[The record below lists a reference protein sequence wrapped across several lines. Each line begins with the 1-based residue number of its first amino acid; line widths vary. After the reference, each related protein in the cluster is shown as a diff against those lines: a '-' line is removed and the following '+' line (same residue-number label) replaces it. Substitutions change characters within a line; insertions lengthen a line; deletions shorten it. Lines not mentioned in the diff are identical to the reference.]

1 MTTSPLNNDNNKNN
15 KRRNSQRRESPEY
28 GRPRASST
36 PKIPKRTLP
45 LDSSSPK
52 TSHRNTP
59 RSQHHHHNNG
69 DEIDIQLN
77 DTTDTAD
84 LTSSKM
90 QQMCTPKI
98 QSSFVLCCGF
108 LCFGSSMAIIGPTVL
123 ELGCLTGQ
131 DVGAMSWVFFAQ
143 TFSALLGAIFSGII
157 TDRFSINYNI
167 FLSVVMVIHGITLSI
182 LPFMRTLSSL
192 IFVTSIHGL
201 FAGFQDTATNLRMI
215 IMHGQD
221 VPPYLQTLFF
231 FYGVGAFL
239 SPIIAGNFLNSECNN
254 NQMEGLGDDLD
265 VFAQKRYIFPGAGS
279 TSPNTAAAV
288 SLWMKGIGTH
298 LAVNTSA
305 DSNNRPIATTK
316 ILAAE
321 DNIITITSTRIHWAY
336 FVIALLHLAVT
347 FGLIYLYFAEKK
359 RREELNMSLG
369 MSQSGST
376 MDETASKSERSE
388 IDPNI
393 RTQVLFISFWI
404 ALMVFI
410 SDGLQGSFGS
420 YIYTY
425 SIKSGIGINTDNA
438 AYLNSL
444 FWGAL
449 ALGRLF
455 AIFVS
460 IYVSPRIMLLAD
472 VAGCLAS
479 IILMFLFRH
488 HVTSLWIGTATFG
501 LCLSNIFPT
510 SVSMAESYFR
520 LTGTIT
526 CFFVVCSGIGE
537 MAIPLLIGKLFDV
550 IGPISFLAISCIL
563 CFTSVGIYI
572 AVFITGK
579 GISQRLKD
587 IIQRSTPDL
596 IEECTQ
602 TENDNIIGDSNKIDD
617 NIGHNNVTGTNSKP
631 SDERTTN
638 NESPPK

>member
-1 MTTSPLNNDNNKNN
+1 MTPSPSPRGTSENNKST
-15 KRRNSQRRESPEY
+15 NSKRRESPEY

-36 PKIPKRTLP
+36 PKIPKRNLP
-45 LDSSSPK
+45 MDSPQ
-52 TSHRNTP
+52 TSHRHTP
-59 RSQHHHHNNG
+59 RGSIHNRHGNN
-69 DEIDIQLN
+69 EEVDIQLN
-77 DTTDTAD
+77 DTTDTMN
-84 LTSSKM
+84 LTSSSKL
-90 QQMCTPKI
+90 QQFCTPKI

-167 FLSVVMVIHGITLSI
+167 FLSIVMVIHGVALSI

-192 IFVTSIHGL
+192 ICVTSVHGL

-239 SPIIAGNFLNSECNN
+239 SPIIAGNFLNSDCNN
-254 NQMEGLGDDLD
+254 EQMEGLGDDI
-265 VFAQKRYIFPGAGS
+265 VFARRRNLYIPS
-279 TSPNTAAAV
+279 NTET
-288 SLWMKGIGTH
+288 SLWINKMSTN
-298 LAVNTSA
+298 LVS
-305 DSNNRPIATTK
+305 SNDTTTTAT
-316 ILAAE
+316 IQ
-321 DNIITITSTRIHWAY
+321 DNIVTITTTRIHWAY
-336 FVIALLHLAVT
+336 FVIAILHIVVT

-359 RREELNMSLG
+359 RRQELNMSLG
-369 MSQSGST
+369 MSRSGST
-376 MDETASKSERSE
+376 LMDETASRSERSE

-393 RTQVLFISFWI
+393 RSQVLFISFWI
-404 ALMVFI
+404 AFMVFI

-425 SIKSGIGINTDNA
+425 AIKSGIGVNTDNA

-460 IYVSPRIMLLAD
+460 IYVSPRLMLLVD

-479 IILMFLFRH
+479 IILMFVFRY
-488 HVTSLWIGTATFG
+488 HVISLWVGTATFG

-550 IGPISFLAISCIL
+550 VGPISFLAISCIL

-572 AVFITGK
+572 AVVITGK
-579 GISQRLKD
+579 GISRRLKD
-587 IIQRSTPDL
+587 IERSTPDL
-596 IEECTQ
+596 IEEFTQ
-602 TENDNIIGDSNKIDD
+602 TESEDIIENENPENAENGSKKDD
-617 NIGHNNVTGTNSKP
+617 IEKQKS
-631 SDERTTN
+631 S
-638 NESPPK
+638 